1 MVLIYTTCKNTEEAV
16 QIGSELI
23 KQKLAAA
30 VNLWPIQ
37 NLKQVD
43 GGVKSELHAALLI
56 HTTEPR
62 MQEIEDVITKHRHY
76 TTPYVGAIDIRRFN
90 RPYRQW
96 MFSVIKQ

>member
-1 MVLIYTTCKNTEEAV
+1 MILIYTSCKDTEEAV
-16 QIGSELI
+16 KIGTELLE
-23 KQKLAAA
+23 KRLAAA

-37 NLKQVD
+37 NLKQED
-43 GGVKSELHAALLI
+43 GKIKSELHAAVMI

-62 MQEIEDVITKHRHY
+62 MQEIEDLIEKQRSY

-90 RPYRQW
+90 RPYREW

>member
-1 MVLIYTTCKNTEEAV
+1 MVLIYTSCKNTDEAV
-16 QIGSELI
+16 KIGNELI
-23 KQKLAAA
+23 QQRLAAA
-30 VNLWPIQ
+30 VDLWPIQ
-37 NLKQVD
+37 HMRRVD
-43 GGVKSELHAALLI
+43 STIKSELQAAVII

-62 MQEIEDVITKHRHY
+62 MQEIEDVISKHRHY